1 MLSQTSIQV
10 KSETDSSQGR
20 KAGES
25 EAECRVSHILQ
36 RFGGQYWLWKSHR
49 ITSRMLLWNDY
60 SECGDY
66 RFVMASKVTTSMIWR
81 ISFATQ
87 AEVATEAWQ
96 SLEFTADS
104 PPFPSKAGPSRL
116 WCREL
121 CTAHLNRST
130 KTGHVPRD
138 YENLREL
145 DIFFLEFSVTF
156 DVHNS
161 IYKEINVDSESW
173 IEPVALVHTSL
184 TQSTSIALSFAN
196 SMPNQNMVVI
206 PWRLGLDGYL
216 TPKAGRISH

>member
-49 ITSRMLLWNDY
+49 IKSRMLFWNDY

-104 PPFPSKAGPSRL
+104 PPFPSKTCLQGCDVVNYAQHTWTGQQKL
-116 WCREL
+116 DMYHV
-121 CTAHLNRST
+121 TT
-130 KTGHVPRD
+130 KTCL
-138 YENLREL
+138 NLISFCL
-145 DIFFLEFSVTF
+145 SSPWPLKFTTL
-156 DVHNS
+156 HKGN
-161 IYKEINVDSESW
+161 NVDSESW
-173 IEPVALVHTSL
+173 IEPVALVYTSL
-184 TQSTSIALSFAN
+184 PQAPALHYHLPIQCQIKTWLSY
-196 SMPNQNMVVI
+196 
-206 PWRLGLDGYL
+206 LDDSG
-216 TPKAGRISH
+216 